1 MQIQFDPRDR
11 DACASVLAMVGA
23 LHPELDTS
31 VTISGSVETIELTA
45 DDAELIDPT
54 DDSEPDAATA
64 FGAGNSAASG
74 TGAESAR
81 AGTPENG
88 TPEASNNGPTAA
100 PIASPSSDVE
110 LDADGLPWDGRIHSG
125 PEDKRP
131 KNADGRWRRKRGV
144 DDAEV
149 ERVTAE
155 LRQVMGAPAPTPTP
169 AAAPTPPPPPAAAS
183 PEPAPAAAPTPA
195 PAAPPPT
202 PPAADTASGPAGAT
216 TADSAPPAPPTP
228 PAASAP
234 AANFAELMKKVTA
247 RQTAGTLTVADTK
260 AAAEALGLTGVA
272 DLLKRPDLIAAFEAA
287 LPGEA

>member
-11 DACASVLAMVGA
+11 DSCASVLAMIGA
-23 LHPELDTS
+23 LHPELDSS
-31 VTISGSVETIELTA
+31 VTISGTTELRLAPVEQV
-45 DDAELIDPT
+45 DA
-54 DDSEPDAATA
+54 EPDAATA
-64 FGAGNSAASG
+64 FGGGNDSN
-74 TGAESAR
+74 GATAP
-81 AGTPENG
+81 AP
-88 TPEASNNGPTAA
+88 PTAPA
-100 PIASPSSDVE
+100 TAGESTDSTSGNASPSSDVE

-155 LRQVMGAPAPTPTP
+155 LRQVMGAPAPAPTP
-169 AAAPTPPPPPAAAS
+169 AAAGTPPPPPAAAS

-202 PPAADTASGPAGAT
+202 PPAADTVSGPDVAA

-228 PAASAP
+228 PAGAP

-272 DLLKRPDLIAAFEAA
+272 DLLKRPDLIAAFEQA
-287 LPGEA
+287 LPGDGA